1 MKQRSF
7 IVAVL
12 LSLFLGVFG
21 ADRFYLGYT
30 VFGILKLITFGGF
43 GIWWLVDLIRIGTGK
58 LADADGNA
66 LAR

>member
-12 LSLFLGVFG
+12 LSLFLGGLG